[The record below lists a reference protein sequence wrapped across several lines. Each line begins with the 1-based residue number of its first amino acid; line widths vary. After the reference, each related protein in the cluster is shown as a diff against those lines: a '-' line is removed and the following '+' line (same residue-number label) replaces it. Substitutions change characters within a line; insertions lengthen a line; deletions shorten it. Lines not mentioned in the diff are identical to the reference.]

1 MNAPQPSDYSPAQA
15 GYIEAASNK
24 GDIIRLLN
32 NLKDDTYNYLMA
44 LPAEKADYAYA
55 EGKWTIK
62 QVVGHM
68 SDTERVFAYRLL
80 CISRGEQ
87 QILPGFDQDEYEA
100 SANFNSRTLQ
110 DLADEF
116 KMLRQVNM
124 YVINNLSAD
133 QLEIRGRASDYTI
146 TVKALLYTMA
156 GHEIHHMN
164 ILKERY

>member
-1 MNAPQPSDYSPAQA
+1 MNAPLPSDYSPMQA
-15 GYIEAASNK
+15 GYIAAASNK
-24 GDIIRLLN
+24 GDIIGLLN
-32 NLKDDTYNYLMA
+32 SLKDDTYTYLMA

-62 QVVGHM
+62 QLIGHM

-80 CISRGEQ
+80 CFARGEQ
-87 QILPGFDQDEYEA
+87 QVLPGFDQDEYEA
-100 SANFNSRTLQ
+100 SNNVASRTLQ
-110 DLADEF
+110 DLAEEF

-124 YVINNLSAD
+124 YVINNLSAE
-133 QLEIRGRASDYTI
+133 QLEIRGKASDYTI
-146 TVKALLYTMA
+146 TVKALLYAMA